1 MGYILKDKVLITK
14 EFLNDLETKSWQEIE
29 HLQNQIANI
38 EITPETVGVI
48 KLLKSLLTS
57 YYVFIGGLENLADI
71 PSTHKVRDFSDKVY
85 TEKDQVLVN
94 IKEPVKKIESELY
107 TTDDIFESFTVAKG
121 PKEAVSEPFEYFV
134 DFEEPIGDPI
144 SDEDLYG
151 N

>member
-1 MGYILKDKVLITK
+1 MDYTLKDKILITK

-38 EITPETVGVI
+38 EITPETVEVI

-57 YYVFIGGLENLADI
+57 YYVFTGGLENLADI
-71 PSTHKVRDFSDKVY
+71 PSTYKVRDFSDKVC

-107 TTDDIFESFTVAKG
+107 TTNDIFESLTTAKE
-121 PKEAVSEPFEYFV
+121 PKEIISEPFEYFV
-134 DFEEPIGDPI
+134 DFEEPTGDPI

>member
-1 MGYILKDKVLITK
+1 MDYTLKDKILITK

-38 EITPETVGVI
+38 EITPETVEVI

-57 YYVFIGGLENLADI
+57 YYVFTGGLENLADI
-71 PSTHKVRDFSDKVY
+71 PSTHKVKNFSDKAG
-85 TEKDQVLVN
+85 TKKDQVLVN
-94 IKEPVKKIESELY
+94 IKEPVKKTERELY
-107 TTDDIFESFTVAKG
+107 ATDDIFESLTSTKG
-121 PKEAVSEPFEYFV
+121 LKEPISEPFEYFV
-134 DFEEPIGDPI
+134 DFEEPTGDPI